1 MVGNNF
7 AGLPDSS
14 VNTPI
19 NVLDGIIKSHKL
31 SHFMQELWILSQDI
45 SKAFNSIDLRM
56 LRLAFNHLRGLNIK
70 LPPAFCLDLI
80 PTSSVPLVTL
90 SSELVNSK
98 KSTWLFSPLWCLLQL
113 IDLFHQFVFTWMDLK
128 RINLVPK
135 TGKTSSWFT
144 RFISIP
150 NLISYLP
157 AVNIPLIYP
166 PQLLKLQD
174 FTLAVTSSS
183 NRSVLSPCHGCPL
196 HDASIV
202 DDPFQMRSVRF
213 KLFHRTCLTFLPS
226 YRCLQLFHKSSRID
240 STCYSRVCIPELFL
254 VNTFSNN
261 FPAKVNV
268 SSQLPNVL
276 PDTDLDICI
285 RMNHHIYIYAK
296 RHFNSAPDD
305 KIICEWLQRETT
317 SFSPL
322 MSFHGPMDLFLHK
335 PLN

>member
-1 MVGNNF
+1 
-7 AGLPDSS
+7 
-14 VNTPI
+14 
-19 NVLDGIIKSHKL
+19 
-31 SHFMQELWILSQDI
+31 
-45 SKAFNSIDLRM
+45 
-56 LRLAFNHLRGLNIK
+56 
-70 LPPAFCLDLI
+70 
-80 PTSSVPLVTL
+80 
-90 SSELVNSK
+90 
-98 KSTWLFSPLWCLLQL
+98 
-113 IDLFHQFVFTWMDLK
+113 
-128 RINLVPK
+128 
-135 TGKTSSWFT
+135 
-144 RFISIP
+144 
-150 NLISYLP
+150 
-157 AVNIPLIYP
+157 
-166 PQLLKLQD
+166 
-174 FTLAVTSSS
+174 
-183 NRSVLSPCHGCPL
+183 
-196 HDASIV
+196 
-202 DDPFQMRSVRF
+202 MRSVRF

-240 STCYSRVCIPELFL
+240 STCNNINLFLSPFLICSFFKILLGYSRVCIPELFL